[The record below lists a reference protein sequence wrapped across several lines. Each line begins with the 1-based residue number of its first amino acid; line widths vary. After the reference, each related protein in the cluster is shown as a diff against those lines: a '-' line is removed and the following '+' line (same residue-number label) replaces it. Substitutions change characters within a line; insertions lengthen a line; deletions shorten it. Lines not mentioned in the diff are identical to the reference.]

1 MSFTITEAF
10 VQQFGDNI
18 RHLGQQRTSRL
29 SPFVG
34 VESGIVG
41 TSKSTERLAKTDSY
55 QLTNRH
61 GDTQY
66 VGATHSRR
74 WLDLSDWAWSDLVD
88 EMDKIKMLV
97 DPTSDYAKAAVM
109 ALNRRRDQ
117 LIYDAAR
124 GNSRSPSGNIA
135 LPAGQKIAVGGA
147 GLTLAKILQA
157 KEILDA
163 AEVDDEMEDDGQ
175 SPNMAAKRVM
185 VVTTKQIT
193 NLLGTTEIK
202 SIDYNNVKALA
213 QGQVDTFCGFKFVRA
228 DSIVAKVGSDRFCVA
243 WSRGC
248 VNLGVGMDQMTSIDR
263 LPNKNYS
270 VQVYARQSLGAVRV
284 EDEGVVEIA
293 CLES

>member
-10 VQQFGDNI
+10 IQQFGDNI
-18 RHLGQQRTSRL
+18 RQLGQQRTSRL

-41 TSKSTERLAKTDSY
+41 TSKSTDRLAKTDTY
-55 QLTNRH
+55 QLTTRH

-66 VGATHSRR
+66 VNGVHSRR
-74 WLDLSDWAWSDLVD
+74 WLDLSDWAWADLVD
-88 EMDKIKMLV
+88 EMDKIKSLADIKSAYV
-97 DPTSDYAKAAVM
+97 QSAVAAH
-109 ALNRRRDQ
+109 NRRRDQ

-124 GNSRSPSGNIA
+124 GNSRSPTGNIA
-135 LPAGQKIAVGGA
+135 LPSGQKIAVGGA

-163 AEVDDEMEDDGQ
+163 AEVDDELEGDGQ

-202 SIDYNNVKALA
+202 SVDYNNVKALA
-213 QGQVDTFCGFKFVRA
+213 MGQVETFCGFKFVRA

-248 VNLGVGMDQMTSIDR
+248 VNLGVGMDQTVGIDV
-263 LPNKNYS
+263 LPGKNYS
-270 VQVYARQSLGAVRV
+270 TQVYARQSLGAVRV